1 MMPDDLN
8 MAAVHDLTEDTPVAR
23 VQFVTSDAIR
33 SSQGAISHWHRR
45 KLPGVLGT
53 DTDLTDFYRM
63 IGVPQIENVQ
73 DRSSSRPRS
82 DSIALEATLHTLTNE
97 IAELREEVASLREI
111 MTLPA
116 LSVSEQQQ
124 RHVELFEEFVRLAA
138 QWQAETAGASVTR
151 RIISHPAYLR
161 IIGMGDR
168 AVPWILDQLENGEAH
183 WFEALHAITGANPVP
198 DEDRGVYVKMAQ
210 AWLTWGRDNGW
221 IV

>member
-1 MMPDDLN
+1 MSTTEAQTAGKRSDAATRVLSVDRTSRHSPAFMFLGLSGRQIVLDDLHHSPIADDWLSAWGREVLPTDVIRRQPRRSYPDDG
-8 MAAVHDLTEDTPVAR
+8 DLET
-23 VQFVTSDAIR
+23 
-33 SSQGAISHWHRR
+33 
-45 KLPGVLGT
+45 KL
-53 DTDLTDFYRM
+53 
-63 IGVPQIENVQ
+63 Q
-73 DRSSSRPRS
+73 
-82 DSIALEATLHTLTNE
+82 TLTNE

-138 QWQAETAGASVTR
+138 QWQVETAGASVTR
-151 RIISHPAYLR
+151 RIVSHPAYLR

-183 WFEALHAITGANPVP
+183 WFEALHAITGANPVS
-198 DEDRGVYVKMAQ
+198 DEDRGVYAKMAQ

>member
-1 MMPDDLN
+1 MPDDLDVATHRGL
-8 MAAVHDLTEDTPVAR
+8 MEDTLAAQVSFAIG
-23 VQFVTSDAIR
+23 DAHR
-33 SSQGAISHWHRR
+33 LSQGAIWDWHRG
-45 KLPGVLGT
+45 KLPGLFGT
-53 DTDLTDFYRM
+53 DTEAAGFYRM
-63 IGVPQIENVQ
+63 IGVPQIEGVP
-73 DRSSSRPRS
+73 DRSSSRPHS

-151 RIISHPAYLR
+151 RIVSHPAYLR

-198 DEDRGVYVKMAQ
+198 DEDRGVYAKMAR
-210 AWLTWGRDNGW
+210 AWLAWGRDNGW

>member
-1 MMPDDLN
+1 MSTTEAQTAGKRSSAATRAFSVAKTSRHSPALMFIELSGRQIVLDDLYRSPIADEWPSAWGGEVWPTDVIRRQARRSCPDDG
-8 MAAVHDLTEDTPVAR
+8 DLETKLQTLINE
-23 VQFVTSDAIR
+23 VT
-33 SSQGAISHWHRR
+33 
-45 KLPGVLGT
+45 
-53 DTDLTDFYRM
+53 
-63 IGVPQIENVQ
+63 
-73 DRSSSRPRS
+73 
-82 DSIALEATLHTLTNE
+82 
-97 IAELREEVASLREI
+97 ELREEVASLREI

-124 RHVELFEEFVRLAA
+124 RHVELFEEFIRLAA
-138 QWQAETAGASVTR
+138 QWQAETAGASVAR
-151 RIISHPAYLR
+151 RIVSHPAYLR

-198 DEDRGVYVKMAQ
+198 DEDRGVYAKMTQ

>member
-1 MMPDDLN
+1 MSTTETQTAGKHSNAATRALSVYRIARHSPAFTSLDLLGQQNVLDDRHRLPI
-8 MAAVHDLTEDTPVAR
+8 ADEWRSVWVREVLSTDVVRRQTRRSRPKDGDLET
-23 VQFVTSDAIR
+23 
-33 SSQGAISHWHRR
+33 
-45 KLPGVLGT
+45 KLQA
-53 DTDLTDFYRM
+53 LTD
-63 IGVPQIENVQ
+63 
-73 DRSSSRPRS
+73 
-82 DSIALEATLHTLTNE
+82 E

-138 QWQAETAGASVTR
+138 QWQVETAGASVTR
-151 RIISHPAYLR
+151 RIVSHPAYLR

-198 DEDRGVYVKMAQ
+198 DEDRGVYAKMAR
-210 AWLTWGRDNGW
+210 AWLAWGRDNGW